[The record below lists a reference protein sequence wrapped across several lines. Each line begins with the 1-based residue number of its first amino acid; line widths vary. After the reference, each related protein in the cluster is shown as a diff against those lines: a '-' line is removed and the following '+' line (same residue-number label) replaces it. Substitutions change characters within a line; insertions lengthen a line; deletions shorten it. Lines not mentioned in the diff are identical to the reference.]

1 MKIFTIFHTEIEDKL
16 SDLGDVK
23 EENLNS
29 AFDELNTAIQKL
41 QKLVSDS
48 VLFLPSYN
56 LQSSQ
61 QVVYIQFIYVTGPA
75 KINHVSA

>member
-23 EENLNS
+23 EESLNS

-61 QVVYIQFIYVTGPA
+61 QVVYIQFIY
-75 KINHVSA
+75 ND